1 MFRILLLAAL
11 AFGASSTAAAQDATV
26 YIGHGINGTDLVLD
40 ENLPVDVKVNG
51 SVLLSG
57 FEFRSFTEGLDLAAG
72 PYNIQIGVADPIN
85 PGSQPALIDVNVD
98 LFAGENVTIL
108 AHLDEFGG
116 LTASKFINETDP
128 VDGLNGR
135 LSAAHAAA
143 APAVDVR
150 LKELQSRRAGQLSG
164 VTNGLQGAG
173 VFRPLV
179 FGLDLVAAGTTTQV
193 LGPVYLP
200 VLPGSRTAIYVVG
213 SLANDTLEPLV
224 LNY

>member
-1 MFRILLLAAL
+1 MKNLLLLAAL
-11 AFGASSTAAAQDATV
+11 VAGAAPAAAQDATV
-26 YIGHGINGTDLVLD
+26 YIGHGINGTDLALT
-40 ENLPVDVKVNG
+40 EELPVDVTVNG
-51 SVLLSG
+51 SVLLAG
-57 FEFRSFTEGLDLAAG
+57 FEFRSFTEGLALPAG
-72 PYNIQIGVADPIN
+72 PYSIQIGVADPVN